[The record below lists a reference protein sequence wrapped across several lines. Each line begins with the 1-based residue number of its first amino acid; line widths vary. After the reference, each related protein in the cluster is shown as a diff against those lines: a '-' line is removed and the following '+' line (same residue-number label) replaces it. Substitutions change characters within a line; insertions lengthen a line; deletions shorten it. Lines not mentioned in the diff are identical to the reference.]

1 MILKGPRS
9 MRITDMRLLCV
20 GGMLCA
26 SPLLGAVAPLRSA
39 VEPNYPP
46 LSIVTAE
53 GLADGFAVE
62 LLRTV
67 LNEMGREVTFEVG
80 PWATIKQ
87 DLATGKLDVLP
98 LVGRTPEREALY
110 DFTLPYLTLHGALF
124 VRADD
129 VDIRAWEDVKDK
141 RVAVM
146 RGDNAEEYIRREGLA
161 KRILTT
167 GTFEEAFTMLSAG
180 QADAVVAQKLMGIS
194 LLKRMGIANV
204 RVVGMPNEEFSQ
216 TFCFAVRKGRHDL
229 LSLLQEGLAIVM
241 AKGINRHLER
251 KWLGVSENDAA
262 LARVVIYGGDSAF
275 PPYEYLDAEG
285 RPSGFN
291 IDLARAVAREIGVGI
306 TFQLAPWSETRGKL
320 ERGELDLASMFYSA
334 SRARMAEFSVPHT
347 LVYQAVFARNDS
359 PPYRSLDDLKG
370 RRVAVQDGD
379 IMHDYALEHGL
390 GESLTVTT
398 TSEEALAQLA
408 KGRVDYVLGSHL
420 QGLYWIKR
428 NGWNNLHAVKTQL
441 FGADYCYAMKKGNT
455 ALRDLFNEGLRQLN
469 ESGQYRTI
477 YNKWLGVLETDFSWR
492 RFVKTLAL
500 LLTVAALLAALAVG
514 IIAVLRQQVLKRTSE
529 LKEANRAL
537 KESQSSAVSL
547 MQDMA
552 LAQANLQR
560 TQFALDQTADAIF
573 WVDPTGRLI
582 YVNEAA
588 CRSLG
593 YTQEVLLRLSIKDID
608 PDMPADR
615 WPKLWLDLKEKRLL
629 EFETRHLTK
638 DGRAFPVEIHASYL
652 YSDGEELSF
661 AIAHDIA
668 KRKQAEAE
676 REQMLAEGKQARR
689 ALLSVLDDEKR
700 MAEERDRLKGQLQ
713 QAQKM
718 EAVGRLAGGV
728 AHDFNN
734 LLTGIMGYAELCR
747 DQISTDHPIR
757 EFLDEIMSASQR
769 SAEITRQL
777 LAFASKQTIAPKVLE
792 LNETVSGMLK
802 LLRRL
807 IGEDINLVWMP
818 GANLRLVKID
828 PSQVDQILANL
839 CVNARDS
846 IVGVGKITLE
856 TGNIVIDADY
866 TATHAEA
873 APGAYV
879 FLAVSDTGSGM
890 DKETLAQVFEPFFTT
905 KGLGKGTG
913 LGLATVYGIVKQ
925 NSGFVYAYSEAGM
938 GSTFRI
944 YLPQVLPVI
953 PAAIVESQAET
964 PRGQG
969 ETILLVEDE
978 NALRFTC
985 GRFMESLGYHV
996 LAVET
1001 PGEALRIAAAHPN
1014 PINLLLT
1021 DVVMPGMDGR
1031 QLAQRLCKANPG
1043 LKVLFM
1049 SGYTSDVITQR
1060 GVLAE
1065 GVQFLS
1071 KPFSREDLARKI
1083 REVLESRERAGW
1095 IS

>member
-1 MILKGPRS
+1 
-9 MRITDMRLLCV
+9 MRIMDMRLLFV
-20 GGMLCA
+20 EGLLCA

-39 VEPNYPP
+39 VEPDYPP

-80 PWATIKQ
+80 PWAAIKQ
-87 DLATGKLDVLP
+87 DLAAGKLDVLP
-98 LVGRTPEREALY
+98 LVGRTPERETLY

-124 VRADD
+124 VRADT

-146 RGDNAEEYIRREGLA
+146 RGDNAEEYIRRKGLA
-161 KRILTT
+161 RRIIMT
-167 GTFEEAFTMLSAG
+167 GTFEEAFKVLSAG
-180 QADAVVAQKLMGIS
+180 QADAVVAQKLMGLS
-194 LLKRMGIANV
+194 LLKRMGFTNV
-204 RVVGMPNEEFSQ
+204 RVVGKPNEEFSQ
-216 TFCFAVRKGRHDL
+216 NFCFAVRKGRQDL
-229 LSLLQEGLAIVM
+229 LSLLNEGLAIIM

-251 KWLGVSENDAA
+251 KWLGVSEKDAA

-275 PPYEYLDAEG
+275 PPYEYLDADG

-291 IDLARAVAREIGVGI
+291 IDLARAVAREIGVEI
-306 TFQLAPWSETRGKL
+306 TFQLAPWSETRSKL
-320 ERGELDLASMFYSA
+320 ERGELDLSSMFYSA
-334 SRARMAEFSVPHT
+334 SRAKMADFSVPHT
-347 LVYQAVFARNDS
+347 LVYQAIFARNDS
-359 PPYRSLDDLKG
+359 PPYHSLDDLKG
-370 RRVAVQDGD
+370 RHVAVQDGD

-390 GESLTVTT
+390 GASLTVTT
-398 TSEEALAQLA
+398 NSEEALAQLA
-408 KGRVDYVLGSHL
+408 KGNVDYALGSHL

-428 NGWNNLHAVKTQL
+428 NGWNNLHAVKKQL
-441 FGADYCYAMKKGNT
+441 FGADYCYAIQKGNT
-455 ALRDLFNEGLRQLN
+455 ALCGLFNEGLRQLN

-477 YNKWLGVLETDFSWR
+477 YNKWLGVLETDLPWR
-492 RFVKTLAL
+492 RFVKTLAVL
-500 LLTVAALLAALAVG
+500 LAAAALLAALAVG
-514 IIAVLRQQVLKRTSE
+514 IIALLRQQVLKRTSE
-529 LKEANRAL
+529 LKEANRELEDSRAT
-537 KESQSSAVSL
+537 AVSL
-547 MQDMA
+547 IRDMA
-552 LAQANLQR
+552 LAQVNLQR

-573 WVDPTGRLI
+573 WVDSTGRLI

-593 YTQEVLLRLSIKDID
+593 YTRDELLRLSIKDID
-608 PDMPADR
+608 PDFPSKR
-615 WPKLWLDLKEKRLL
+615 WPQHWLELKEKRLL
-629 EFETRHLTK
+629 TFETRHQTK
-638 DGRAFPVEIHASYL
+638 DGRTFPVEIHASYL
-652 YSDGEELSF
+652 KSADKEYNF
-661 AIAHDIA
+661 AFAHNITQR
-668 KRKQAEAE
+668 KRAEAE
-676 REQMLAEGKQARR
+676 REQMLAEAKRARR

-700 MAEERDRLKGQLQ
+700 MTSERNRLESQLL

-734 LLTGIMGYAELCR
+734 LLMGIMGYTELCQE
-747 DQISTDHPIR
+747 QIAPGHPIR
-757 EFLDEIMSASQR
+757 EYLDEIMSASHR

-777 LAFASKQTIAPKVLE
+777 LAFASKQTIAPKVLD
-792 LNETVSGMLK
+792 LNETVAGMLK

-807 IGEDINLVWMP
+807 IGEDINLAWIP
-818 GANLRLVKID
+818 GANLRSVKLD
-828 PSQVDQILANL
+828 PSQVDQLLANL

-846 IVGVGKITLE
+846 IAGVGKITLE
-856 TGNIVIDADY
+856 TGNVVIDADY
-866 TATHAEA
+866 AATHAEA
-873 APGAYV
+873 IPGAYV
-879 FLAVSDTGSGM
+879 FLAVSDDGCGM

-905 KGLGKGTG
+905 KGIGKGTG

-925 NSGFVYAYSEAGM
+925 NSGFVYAYSEPGK
-938 GSTFRI
+938 GTTFKI
-944 YLPQVLPVI
+944 CLPQ
-953 PAAIVESQAET
+953 AAPEAAALTGEGQAET

-978 NALRFTC
+978 KALRFTC
-985 GRFMESLGYHV
+985 GRFMEALGYHV
-996 LAVET
+996 LAAEA
-1001 PGEALRIAAAHPN
+1001 PGEALRIAAGHQGTVD
-1014 PINLLLT
+1014 LLLT

-1031 QLAQRLCKANPG
+1031 QLAQRLCKARPG

-1071 KPFSREDLARKI
+1071 KPFSREALARKV
-1083 REVLESRERAGW
+1083 REVLESRVRATLDLLTENTQ
-1095 IS
+1095 